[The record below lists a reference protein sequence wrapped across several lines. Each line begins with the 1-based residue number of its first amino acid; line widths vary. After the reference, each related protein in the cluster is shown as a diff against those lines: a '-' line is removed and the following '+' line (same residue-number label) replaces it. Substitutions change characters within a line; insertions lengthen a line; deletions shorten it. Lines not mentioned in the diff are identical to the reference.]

1 MKIKTT
7 YSHMNGLEWIM
18 VHEPKIWKEIKDI
31 ILSIDAT
38 KHRTK
43 ISKERTMAGRLLYS
57 PKGLNARLK
66 AAFARED
73 WKKSRTDFWLTD
85 DYDLTQEVIR
95 LPDLEQKEKILMAKK
110 TPIHSYNETDFV
122 KKRIAVEVQFGKY
135 SFIAYDL
142 FVKHQAFFIARSIDL
157 GIEILPMKSMVRGMS
172 SGPGY
177 YEMAIHQLA
186 RQGRG
191 VPSVPLILIGVEP

>member
-7 YSHMNGLEWIM
+7 YSHMNGYEWIM
-18 VHEPKIWKEIKDI
+18 YHQPKIWREIKNI
-31 ILSIDAT
+31 ILSVDAAN
-38 KHRTK
+38 HRTK
-43 ISKERTMAGRLLYS
+43 VSKERRMSGKLLYS
-57 PKGLNARLK
+57 PTELNARLK
-66 AAFARED
+66 AAFGEEE
-73 WKKSRTDFWLTD
+73 WTSSRTNFWLTE
-85 DYDLTQEVIR
+85 DYKLTQEIMR
-95 LPDLEQKEKILMAKK
+95 LEPPKQREKILEHYK

-142 FVKHQAFFIARSIDL
+142 FVKHQAFFIANTIDL
-157 GIEILPMKSMVRGMS
+157 GIEILPMKSMVKGMS

-191 VPSVPLILIGVEP
+191 VPSVPLVLVGVEP